1 MYNIGILLG
10 GRRRGIF
17 HHIHGI
23 ALSVQV
29 HPPICGVAAL
39 KSVCYGAD
47 MTLYKYVFNV
57 LHVMSRIL
65 EKLGLFAFKRRN
77 GRNLSDVISTS
88 FLADMHP
95 HYPSKQQSANGA
107 RKRPITSIRSGSCLQ
122 WKCQLLWH
130 RIATNCSRQVPV
142 CA

>member
-1 MYNIGILLG
+1 MHNIGILLG

-23 ALSVQV
+23 ASSVQV

-47 MTLYKYVFNV
+47 MTLYKYVFNS

-77 GRNLSDVISTS
+77 GKNLRDVMSTS
-88 FLADMHP
+88 FLAA
-95 HYPSKQQSANGA
+95 ST
-107 RKRPITSIRSGSCLQ
+107 PIILQ
-122 WKCQLLWH
+122 NNSQH
-130 RIATNCSRQVPV
+130 MVPGNV
-142 CA
+142 Q